1 MSQAAVVQGQH
12 MMRGVVFALIGAVCW
27 GFSGTCAQLLMN
39 QYGAPSDWITCV
51 RMLLSAVF
59 FLGVAI
65 VKDWRALAALFR
77 DVRSVIGI
85 AVFAIFGIVLCQM
98 SYLNVIHYTSAGVGT
113 TLEQLG
119 LVLIMLWTCLRKHR
133 LPNVREV
140 LGLVLALFGL
150 VLIATQGDVSRLAVS
165 QEGLFWGMMSAVAL
179 ALYTLM
185 PVKVL
190 AKWGSMLVTG
200 FAMLFG
206 GVALTPVV
214 QPWNVPMELSAGAL
228 GAFAAIVLIGTCAA
242 YMLYLQGVNDC
253 GPVKAGLLCAAEP
266 VSAMVLAVVWLRDPV
281 SAWDIAGCICIL
293 LMIVMV
299 TELKP
304 KAAPA
309 PVAADAAGVEA
320 PAYVQDP
327 PVFAGRASVL
337 GYYKSRPATM
347 DDFKR
352 VQTLLDEAHETYA
365 QLGIDEGKYKK
376 YPSARRLTHSIKNGT
391 THVVENAL
399 GQLIAVYAVSFAP
412 DKNYA
417 RGIHGAWLTDT
428 AAEPQKYAELHW
440 VAVDRP
446 ARRRGVGSFILDRAA
461 HIARD
466 GGRASIRADIYP
478 ENEPMRWLLEKR
490 GYKFCGTLMVKD
502 TFGREK
508 PRSAYELVFRA

>member
-140 LGLVLALFGL
+140 LGLVLALLGL

-266 VSAMVLAVVWLRDPV
+266 VSAMVLAVVCLPTRFRHGI
-281 SAWDIAGCICIL
+281 SRG
-293 LMIVMV
+293 
-299 TELKP
+299 
-304 KAAPA
+304 
-309 PVAADAAGVEA
+309 
-320 PAYVQDP
+320 
-327 PVFAGRASVL
+327 ASV
-337 GYYKSRPATM
+337 
-347 DDFKR
+347 
-352 VQTLLDEAHETYA
+352 
-365 QLGIDEGKYKK
+365 
-376 YPSARRLTHSIKNGT
+376 
-391 THVVENAL
+391 
-399 GQLIAVYAVSFAP
+399 
-412 DKNYA
+412 
-417 RGIHGAWLTDT
+417 
-428 AAEPQKYAELHW
+428 
-440 VAVDRP
+440 
-446 ARRRGVGSFILDRAA
+446 
-461 HIARD
+461 
-466 GGRASIRADIYP
+466 
-478 ENEPMRWLLEKR
+478 
-490 GYKFCGTLMVKD
+490 FCL
-502 TFGREK
+502 
-508 PRSAYELVFRA
+508 